1 MTRDQ
6 SDAGGRFL
14 RCFGQGSQGGGRED
28 VRVNQTLRPAIASR
42 IGQLDT
48 ETDGGRLPGLGA
60 LSTFVEEAVHS
71 GCAEGKI

>member
-1 MTRDQ
+1 M
-6 SDAGGRFL
+6 
-14 RCFGQGSQGGGRED
+14 
-28 VRVNQTLRPAIASR
+28 RVNQTLRPAIASR

-48 ETDGGRLPGLGA
+48 ETLPGPGT